1 MKFDPNHLAALSA
14 VLRLGS
20 FEAAAQDLAVTPSAI
35 SQRIKALEERVGSAL
50 VKRALPCT
58 GTEAGLRL
66 AKHAEDVALLEG
78 LVSRELALERADDE
92 APPRLRVA
100 VNADSLAIWFIEAMA
115 ATPDFLFDLV
125 IDDQDH
131 SAAWLKRGEV
141 SAAVTAAVTAP
152 DSARDT
158 PISGCNAM
166 PLGAMRYQPSASP
179 GYMAKWFAKG
189 ITPQALARAPC
200 LTFNAKDALQ
210 RRWIEKYFGTDITP
224 PAHFIPSTQGFA
236 DAAMAGLGWG
246 MNPEGLIDSALQSGR
261 LVTLLDESPLDIAL
275 TWQVSRIMAPALA
288 PLTRAVLGSARH
300 HLLPPLRS

>member
-58 GTEAGLRL
+58 GTEVGLRL

-78 LVSRELALERADDE
+78 LVSRELALEGADDE
-92 APPRLRVA
+92 APPQLRVA

-115 ATPDFLFDLV
+115 ATPDLLCDLV

-141 SAAVTAAVTAP
+141 SAAVTAH
-152 DSARDT
+152 DT

-179 GYMAKWFAKG
+179 GYRAKWFAKG

-210 RRWIEKYFGTDITP
+210 RRWIAQYFGTDITP

-246 MNPEGLIDSALQSGR
+246 MNPEGLIDSAL
-261 LVTLLDESPLDIAL
+261 
-275 TWQVSRIMAPALA
+275 
-288 PLTRAVLGSARH
+288 
-300 HLLPPLRS
+300 